1 MFKPLRFLPLAG
13 SLLFGLSAAG
23 QCPAGQSQVQ
33 ISILTD
39 NYGDE
44 TTWTLTGP
52 GGAPVYGSGGP
63 YANNQT
69 YTPTVCVPNG
79 PVIVFT
85 IFDSFGD
92 GICCQYGN
100 GNYTVTVNG
109 TQVGSG
115 GNFTTQ
121 DQAVFI
127 TSTAVANDLACM
139 SINLAG
145 VVAQGNQTIAGT
157 VRNFGTAAVNNF
169 TLNYSIDNGPAVSQ
183 PVTASI
189 APGATYN
196 FSHGTPWNATV
207 GAHTVKVWATNLN
220 GGADGNTLND
230 ELEVSVNVATQSVQ
244 RKALMEQFTSS
255 TCPPCASLE
264 TSWGNPVLAAQNPNQ
279 SGSNLAAIKYHLN
292 FPSPGNDPSFNP
304 DASTRR
310 SYYGVNGIPSRFMDG
325 ISFNS
330 TAATFLTNAQ
340 ARQAFLNVET
350 SYSVS
355 GSTITVNVTVTP
367 YANFTGT
374 HRLFMAV
381 VEDSYNYAASTTNQD
396 VFKYVMRKMLPNG
409 NGILLSNL
417 TAGVPQTF
425 TESYTFQSGAPAQG
439 NYNLW
444 TNLDN
449 TTVLAFVQNTTTR
462 DVLNAAFTPVGAVG
476 VEENSLVRGI
486 NIHPNPSNGTFFV
499 EYELPAGLTAELE
512 VVDLLGAR
520 VAQVSA
526 STGNGFN
533 RETIDLSGLSDGI
546 YMVNIVAG
554 GERVSRRVVIT
565 R

>member
-13 SLLFGLSAAG
+13 SLLFGLSAAA
-23 QCPAGQSQVQ
+23 QCPTGQSQVQ

-63 YANNQT
+63 YGNNQT

-85 IFDSFGD
+85 IFDAYGD

-109 TQVGSG
+109 NQVASG

-121 DQAVFI
+121 EQAFFI
-127 TSTAVANDLACM
+127 SSTPVANDLACM
-139 SINLAG
+139 SIDMAG
-145 VVAQGNQTIAGT
+145 VVSQGNQTIAGSL
-157 VRNFGTAAVNNF
+157 RNFGTAAVNNF
-169 TLNYSIDNGPAVSQ
+169 TLNYSIDNGPAVAQ

-189 APGATYN
+189 APGATYSY
-196 FSHGTPWNATV
+196 SHGTPWNATV
-207 GAHTVKVWATNLN
+207 GSHTVKVWASNLN

-230 ELEVSVNVATQSVQ
+230 ETEVTVNVATQSVQ

-255 TCPPCASLE
+255 TCGPCASLE
-264 TSWGNPVLAAQNPNQ
+264 TSWGTPVLAPQNPNQ
-279 SGSNLAAIKYHLN
+279 SGSNLAAIKYHMN
-292 FPSPGNDPSFNP
+292 WPSPGNDPSYNP
-304 DASTRR
+304 DGVTRR
-310 SYYGVNGIPSRFMDG
+310 TLYGVSGIPYRIMDG
-325 ISFNS
+325 TPFSS
-330 TAATFLTNAQ
+330 TAASFLTNAQ
-340 ARQAFLNVET
+340 ARPAFVNVGT
-350 SYSVS
+350 SVSVS
-355 GSTITVNVTVTP
+355 GSTVTVNVTVTP
-367 YANFTGT
+367 YADFPGT
-374 HRLFMAV
+374 HRLFIAL
-381 VEDSYNYAASTTNQD
+381 VENSYDYAASTTNQD
-396 VFKYVMRKMLPNG
+396 VFKYVMRKMMPNG
-409 NGILLSNL
+409 GGILLANL

-444 TNLDN
+444 TNLSN
-449 TTVLAFVQNTTTR
+449 TTVLSFVQNMTSK
-462 DVLNAAFTPVGAVG
+462 DVLNAAFAPVGAVG

-486 NIHPNPSNGTFFV
+486 NIYPNPSNGTFFV